1 MMLSGHYCQTY
12 YITASAICQGKD
24 KMKKRS
30 DGRLVKKITDPKT
43 KKPVYIYGKT
53 MAEINRKILSYK
65 TKSEEREF
73 KEVANEW
80 WSSKYDEYAAQ
91 TLRGVA
97 PAYRRIVEMF
107 GDFAIAEI
115 TPRHISIFFADLAN
129 RGMTKKTISNHK
141 SILNQIF
148 DEAVVNG
155 DIKFNPCLSVKV
167 TKGAASQ
174 KRESATTS
182 EEERILQSADVWIF
196 PIIALCTGM
205 RKGEILALQWKDID
219 FDSEVISVTKSIYH
233 VGHKAH
239 VKPPKTENGI
249 RTVPLVNRLKSVLLP
264 LKSTDEEYVVSG
276 KEPLQEYQFEKKY
289 RDYQRITGVKAT
301 AHQIRHSFA
310 TLANEAGVEGKSAQE
325 VLGHAQ
331 LSTTMDI
338 YTDFRKKSLEKVRA
352 QLNGIF

>member
-1 MMLSGHYCQTY
+1 V
-12 YITASAICQGKD
+12 
-24 KMKKRS
+24 KKRS

-65 TKSEEREF
+65 TKEEQGRTF
-73 KEVANEW
+73 KDVADEW
-80 WSSKYDEYAAQ
+80 WAIKYDEYAAQ

-97 PAYRRIVEMF
+97 PAYKRIVEMF
-107 GDFAIAEI
+107 GDFIIAEI
-115 TPRHISIFFADLAN
+115 TPRHISMFFVDLAN
-129 RGMTKKTISNHK
+129 MGMTKKTISNHK

-167 TKGAASQ
+167 TKGASSQ
-174 KRESATTS
+174 KRDSATTS
-182 EEERILQSADVWIF
+182 EEEKILQSADVWIF
-196 PIIALCTGM
+196 PFIALCTGM

-219 FDSEVISVTKSIYH
+219 FDSEIISVTKSIYH
-233 VGHKAH
+233 VGHKAY
-239 VKPPKTENGI
+239 VKPPKTESGI
-249 RTVPLVNRLKSVLLP
+249 RTVPLVNRLKSVLLQS
-264 LKSTDEEYVVSG
+264 KGADDEYVVSG

-289 RDYQRITGVKAT
+289 RDFQRITGVKAT

-338 YTDFRKKSLEKVRA
+338 YTDFRKKSLDKVKV
-352 QLNGIF
+352 QLNSIFD